1 MHRLLVRQ
9 QLGGATNPPL
19 RQPVRACQSATFH
32 FGSWLRLLMPGS
44 PWVAPFVPTAPE
56 VAQQLLSLA
65 RLQAGETMLDLGCG
79 DGRMLGLAVRGF
91 GAARAIGYEL
101 DESLVQIARQDQD
114 SRIEIR
120 CQDFFESGAAAL
132 AEADVVALYLS
143 ETGNAK
149 LLPLLQQHLK
159 PTARVVSNVWEMP
172 VPPTRTRR
180 SGSLA
185 PLHLWEHADLS
196 PADSQRRA
204 RA

>member
-1 MHRLLVRQ
+1 
-9 QLGGATNPPL
+9 
-19 RQPVRACQSATFH
+19 
-32 FGSWLRLLMPGS
+32 MPGS

-101 DESLVQIARQDQD
+101 DESLVQQARQDPSLQD

-120 CQDFFESGAAAL
+120 CQDFFEAGAAAL
-132 AEADVVALYLS
+132 ADADVVALYLS

-172 VPPTRTRR
+172 VPATRTLRA
-180 SGSLA
+180 SGSFV

-196 PADSQRRA
+196 PANR
-204 RA
+204 